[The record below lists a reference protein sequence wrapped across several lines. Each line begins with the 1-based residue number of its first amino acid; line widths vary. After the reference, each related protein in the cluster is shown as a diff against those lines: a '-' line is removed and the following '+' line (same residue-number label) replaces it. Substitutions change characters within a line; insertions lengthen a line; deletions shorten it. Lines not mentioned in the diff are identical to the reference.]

1 MPVLQPVYRTGPRN
15 RSLARNLIA
24 GAQQP
29 AAHVLKATEEC
40 SDYDA
45 SVTVVACKSKSV
57 QIKCGVALVPGQLYW
72 MVRSAKFT
80 ARWYVITRNVK
91 NNNWMCSSRDERVTS
106 YCIGQV
112 EAYRSARSAKKAA

>member
-29 AAHVLKATEEC
+29 AAHVIKATEEC
-40 SDYDA
+40 SE
-45 SVTVVACKSKSV
+45 KV
-57 QIKCGVALVPGQLYW
+57 QIKCGIALVPGQIYW
-72 MVRSAKFT
+72 MVRSRKFT
-80 ARWYVITRNVK
+80 TRWYVVTKNVK
-91 NNNWMCSSRDERVTS
+91 TNNWMCSSRDERVS
-106 YCIGQV
+106 AYCIGQV